1 MSRYSSGDGSGA
13 VLVFEAVF
21 FLGCLA
27 VTITKCGAQLSSNRD
42 NIDMEKA
49 FDYLIDYKGE
59 GVSITKIDH
68 YSDYTGQ
75 TSEFVTQDGLHVL
88 TGLTDAELV
97 NVNSYEEA
105 YNRALELSGGREDQ
119 ITSYD
124 QIRGLNH
131 NPETDSSWNKVYFN
145 LNYDFDYAI
154 AESDEGVTVRN
165 IQTWRDWDDDDKVQ
179 YLDMD
184 GILYLS
190 SYDNTTLINS
200 AVSNAE
206 GESIPLPDA
215 VYDYAL
221 SLAGSE
227 DRLYGDVD
235 KEEGKVLVKKPK
247 YQPSTD
253 SSSTDS
259 PY

>member
-1 MSRYSSGDGSGA
+1 
-13 VLVFEAVF
+13 
-21 FLGCLA
+21 
-27 VTITKCGAQLSSNRD
+27 
-42 NIDMEKA
+42 
-49 FDYLIDYKGE
+49 
-59 GVSITKIDH
+59 
-68 YSDYTGQ
+68 
-75 TSEFVTQDGLHVL
+75 
-88 TGLTDAELV
+88 
-97 NVNSYEEA
+97 
-105 YNRALELSGGREDQ
+105 
-119 ITSYD
+119 
-124 QIRGLNH
+124 
-131 NPETDSSWNKVYFN
+131 
-145 LNYDFDYAI
+145 
-154 AESDEGVTVRN
+154 
-165 IQTWRDWDDDDKVQ
+165 
-179 YLDMD
+179 MD